1 MIGLAPK
8 QLLSAADV
16 LLTEPPRGLEGRW
29 PSAVTILLRQALE
42 RSMFQLWMARSPGM
56 QDAPYRAQL
65 LCLRR
70 FIDRDLA
77 ARVDHTWHALSAAC
91 HQRAY
96 DLPPTAVE
104 LAGWYETAEELTRAV
119 ARAAGERSQ
128 SG

>member
-16 LLTEPPRGLEGRW
+16 LLTDPPSGLEGRW

-42 RSMFQLWMARSPGM
+42 RAMLQLWLAKAPGL
-56 QDAPYRAQL
+56 QDASYRAQL

-70 FIDRDLA
+70 YVDQNLA
-77 ARVDHTWHALSAAC
+77 ARADHTWHALSAAC

-96 DLPPTAVE
+96 DLPPTAGE
-104 LAGWYETAEELTRAV
+104 LAGWYETVEELTRAV
-119 ARAAGERSQ
+119 ARIVDRAS